1 MRTIKIALICTE
13 MLTVP
18 PIRGG
23 AIQIFIDGITPHLGS
38 KHELTIFCI
47 TDPELPDREVIKG
60 VEYIRVPNED
70 YAFHVAKELSRKQA
84 DKKFYDVIHVFNRPR
99 NLLVYKAAM
108 PDSRFVIS
116 LHNEMFREGKISYEM
131 GSLTIKG
138 ADKIMTIS
146 NYIGQTVTA
155 RFPSAKRKI
164 KTVYSGINLKRYIPV
179 WDDRAQLIR
188 KELREKYGV
197 ANKKVILFVGR
208 LSAVKGPDILI
219 RAMQLVVQKHSD
231 AVLVIVGSKWFHDE
245 RIDEY
250 GTKIRQLAEELGEE
264 RVVFTGF
271 VPPSEIPSH
280 FLIGDIFVCSSQ
292 WQEPLARVHYE
303 AMGAGLPVITTNRGG
318 NPEIIKHLKNG
329 IVIEEYTNPQAF
341 ADAILF
347 LLSNPAEA
355 LALAKAGRV
364 YVESSHGFE
373 HAAKRLINLYLR
385 AMLPDKS

>member
-1 MRTIKIALICTE
+1 M
-13 MLTVP
+13 
-18 PIRGG
+18 
-23 AIQIFIDGITPHLGS
+23 IDGITPHIGS

-60 VEYIRVPNED
+60 VEYIRVPKED
-70 YAFHVAKELSRKQA
+70 YAFHVAKELYRKQA

-99 NLLVYKAAM
+99 YLLVYKAAM

-116 LHNEMFREGKISYEM
+116 LHNEMFREGKISDEM

-138 ADKIMTIS
+138 VDKIMTIS
-146 NYIGQTVTA
+146 EYIGQTVIA

-164 KTVYSGINLKRYIPV
+164 KTVYSGINLKSYIPV
-179 WDDRAQLIR
+179 WDIRAQLVR

-197 ANKKVILFVGR
+197 ANKKVVLFVGR

-219 RAMQLVVQKHSD
+219 RAMQLVIQKHSD

-250 GTKIRQLAEELGEE
+250 GSKIRQLAEELGEE

-318 NPEIIKHLKNG
+318 NAEIIKHLKNG
-329 IVIEEYTNPQAF
+329 IVIEEYTSPQAF

-355 LALAKAGRV
+355 LTLAKAGRV
-364 YVESSHGFE
+364 YVESNHGFE

-385 AMLPDKS
+385 AMLRNKS